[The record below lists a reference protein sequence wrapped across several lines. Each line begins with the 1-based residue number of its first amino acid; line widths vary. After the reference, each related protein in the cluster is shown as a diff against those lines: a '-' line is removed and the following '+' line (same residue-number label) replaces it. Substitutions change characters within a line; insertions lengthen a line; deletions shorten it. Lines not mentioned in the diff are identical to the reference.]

1 MSASPDGRAA
11 AAIHRPLKSRGTAMN
26 DSNNWL
32 GGDGLRTLSRFDQSA
47 LREGHPP
54 AHVLLVDDDP
64 TMQHMVVSYL
74 EEHNMHVTS
83 ASGREDVTTQFAVAQ
98 PGLVI
103 LDLRLGQEDG
113 LDLLREIR
121 SRSDVPVIITTG
133 HRRDEIDRVVGLE
146 LGADDY
152 VTKPF
157 GLRELLARIRAVLRR
172 RDTGRV
178 TPQRDSE
185 RGRCRFGGWQLER
198 RARRLIDPDG
208 APVALTKGE
217 YALLIAFLDA
227 PQRPLTREHLLQAT
241 RIHEDVFDR
250 SIDVQVLRLR
260 RKLEADASMPRMI
273 LTERGI
279 GYVFAVPVESL

>member
-1 MSASPDGRAA
+1 LK
-11 AAIHRPLKSRGTAMN
+11 PLN
-26 DSNNWL
+26 VPI
-32 GGDGLRTLSRFDQSA
+32 SRFNGAPSPKHPATDRLAGETGNQIQRPVRILVVEDDSA
-47 LREGHPP
+47 LREMI
-54 AHVLLVDDDP
+54 AR
-64 TMQHMVVSYL
+64 YL
-74 EEHNMHVTS
+74 ADHNMMVMT
-83 ASGREDVTTQFAVAQ
+83 ASGRQEMVRQLSAA
-98 PGLVI
+98 PSLVI

-121 SRSDVPVIITTG
+121 SRSEVPVIITTG

-172 RDTGRV
+172 WETREDL
-178 TPQRDSE
+178 PEQD
-185 RGRCRFGGWQLER
+185 RGHRSYRFGGWQLDQHL
-198 RARRLIDPDG
+198 RRLTGTDG
-208 APVALTKGE
+208 VPVALTKGE

-227 PQRPLTREHLLQAT
+227 PQRPLTREYLLQAT

-260 RKLEADASMPRMI
+260 RRLETNPSAPRVI
-273 LTERGI
+273 QTERGV
-279 GYVFAVPVESL
+279 GYVFALPVEYV